1 MPQPPDALDRTGAR
15 DECGVFAI
23 HAPGEDV
30 ARYCYYGLYA
40 LQHRGQE
47 SAGIAVSDGDNIL
60 ISKEMGL
67 VNQVFDNGRL
77 AGLRGHL
84 AIGHVRYSTTGASTW
99 ANAQPTFQVSASGR
113 GIALGHNGNLVD
125 TAPLAAELGPRG
137 AGCTSDSDLLTTLL
151 ADRAGT
157 HDGPLDDII
166 IDACRRISG
175 AYCLAI
181 MDESTIYGVRD
192 PHGVRPLVL
201 GVLDGRGYVL
211 ASETAALDIVGA
223 TLLREVQPGELVAID
238 ADGVR
243 SRRFATPTPS
253 FCVFE
258 YVYLARPDHQ
268 TPETSIY
275 AARRRM
281 GRQLALES
289 PADADLV
296 VPVPDSGLAAAA
308 GYSQQSG
315 IPYAEGLV
323 KNRYV
328 GRTFIQPSQSL
339 RQLGIRLK
347 LNPLRDVLEG
357 QRLVVV
363 DDSIVRG
370 NTSRQLVRML
380 RACGATEVHLRIPSP
395 PVRHPCFYGIDM
407 ATRDEL
413 LASDRTTE
421 EICAYLEADSLA
433 YLSLD
438 ALTRATRRPAS
449 SLCRACFDGRYP
461 IPVPQA
467 MPADDRTTLP
477 VLELTSHGA

>member
-1 MPQPPDALDRTGAR
+1 MIQPPGGLPRTGAR

-23 HAPGEDV
+23 YAPGEDV

-47 SAGIAVSDGDNIL
+47 SAGIAVSDGEHIL
-60 ISKEMGL
+60 VTKEMGL
-67 VNQVFDNGRL
+67 VNQVFDNRRM
-77 AGLRGHL
+77 AGLQGHL

-99 ANAQPTFQVSASGR
+99 TNAQPAFKVSDAGR
-113 GIALGHNGNLVD
+113 SIALGHNGNLVA
-125 TAPLAAELGPRG
+125 TEALAADLGPRG
-137 AGCTSDSDLLTTLL
+137 AACTSDSDLLATLL
-151 ADRAGT
+151 ADRAGVT
-157 HDGPLDDII
+157 SGPLDDII
-166 IDACRRISG
+166 ADTCARIRG
-175 AYCLAI
+175 AYCLTI
-181 MDESTIYGVRD
+181 MDETTIYGVRD

-201 GVLDGRGYVL
+201 GEIDGGYVL
-211 ASETAALDIVGA
+211 ASETAALDITGA
-223 TLLREVQPGELVAID
+223 RLVREIAPGELVAID

-243 SRRFATPTPS
+243 SQRFAPATPS

-258 YVYLARPDHQ
+258 YVYLARPDHR
-268 TPETSIY
+268 TSETSVY

-281 GRQLALES
+281 GQLLAWES

-296 VPVPDSGLAAAA
+296 IPVPDSGLAAAA
-308 GYSQQSG
+308 GYSQASG

-347 LNPLRDVLEG
+347 LNPLRDVLDG

-380 RACGATEVHLRIPSP
+380 RESGATEVHLRIPSP
-395 PVRHPCFYGIDM
+395 PVRHPCYYGVDM
-407 ATRDEL
+407 ATREEL
-413 LASDRTTE
+413 LASDRSID
-421 EICAYLEADSLA
+421 EICAFLEADSLA
-433 YLSLD
+433 YLSLE
-438 ALTRATRRPAS
+438 ALTRATRRPAT
-449 SLCRACFDGRYP
+449 SLCRACFDGDYP
-461 IPVPQA
+461 ITVPQA
-467 MPADDRTTLP
+467 MPDEHQTTLP
-477 VLELTSHGA
+477 VLQLAAHGP

>member
-1 MPQPPDALDRTGAR
+1 MIQPSGGLARTGAR

-23 HAPGEDV
+23 YAPGEDV

-47 SAGIAVSDGDNIL
+47 SAGIAVSDGEHVL
-60 ISKEMGL
+60 VTKEMGL
-67 VNQVFDNGRL
+67 VNQVFDNRRL
-77 AGLRGHL
+77 ASLNGHL
-84 AIGHVRYSTTGASTW
+84 AIGHVRYSTTGSSTW
-99 ANAQPTFQVSASGR
+99 SNAQPTFKVSDAGR
-113 GIALGHNGNLVD
+113 SIALCHNGNLVA
-125 TAPLAAELGPRG
+125 TGALGAELGARG
-137 AGCTSDSDLLTTLL
+137 AACTSDSDLLATLV
-151 ADRAGT
+151 AHRAGT
-157 HDGPLDDII
+157 SSGPLDDVIA
-166 IDACRRISG
+166 DTCRQISG
-175 AYCLAI
+175 AYCLTI
-181 MDESTIYGVRD
+181 MDESTIYGIRD

-201 GVLDGRGYVL
+201 GEIDGGYVL
-211 ASETAALDIVGA
+211 ASETAALDITGA
-223 TLLREVQPGELVAID
+223 RLVREIEPGELIAID

-243 SRRFATPTPS
+243 SRRFAPATPS

-258 YVYLARPDHQ
+258 YVYLARPDHR
-268 TPETSIY
+268 TSETSVY

-281 GRQLALES
+281 GQLLALES

-296 VPVPDSGLAAAA
+296 IPVPDSGLAAAA
-308 GYSQQSG
+308 GYSQASG

-347 LNPLRDVLEG
+347 LNPLRDVLDG

-380 RACGATEVHLRIPSP
+380 RESGATQVHLRIPSP
-395 PVRHPCFYGIDM
+395 PVRHPCFYGVDM
-407 ATRDEL
+407 ATREEL
-413 LASDRTTE
+413 LASGRSID
-421 EICAYLEADSLA
+421 EIRAYLEADSLA
-433 YLSLD
+433 YLSLE
-438 ALTRATRRPAS
+438 ALTRASRRPAN
-449 SLCRACFDGRYP
+449 SLCRACFDGDYP

-467 MPADDRTTLP
+467 MPQLDDTTLP
-477 VLELTSHGA
+477 ILALAAHGS

>member
-1 MPQPPDALDRTGAR
+1 MSQPAGTPERTGAR

-23 HAPGEDV
+23 YAPGEDV
-30 ARYCYYGLYA
+30 ARYSYYGLYA

-47 SAGIAVSDGDNIL
+47 SAGIAVSDGRHIFV
-60 ISKEMGL
+60 SKEMGL
-67 VNQVFDNGRL
+67 VNQVFDQRRL
-77 AGLRGHL
+77 AGLVGHL

-99 ANAQPTFQVSASGR
+99 SNAQPAFKVSASGR
-113 GIALGHNGNLVD
+113 SIALGHNGNLVA
-125 TAPLAAELGPRG
+125 TAGLSAELGARG
-137 AGCTSDSDLLTTLL
+137 ASCTSDSELLTTLL
-151 ADRAGT
+151 AERAGSNA
-157 HDGPLDDII
+157 GPLDDII
-166 IDACRRISG
+166 ADACRQISG
-175 AYCLAI
+175 AYCLTI

-201 GVLDGRGYVL
+201 GALDGGGYVL
-211 ASETAALDIVGA
+211 ASETAALDITGA
-223 TLLREVQPGELVAID
+223 QLVREIDPGEMIAID
-238 ADGVR
+238 ADGIR
-243 SRRFATPTPS
+243 SQRFAAATPA

-258 YVYLARPDHQ
+258 YVYLARPDHR
-268 TPETSIY
+268 TSETSVY

-281 GRQLALES
+281 GQLLALEA

-296 VPVPDSGLAAAA
+296 IPVPDSGLAAAA
-308 GYSQQSG
+308 GFSQQSG

-380 RACGATEVHLRIPSP
+380 RTSGAAQVHLRIPSP
-395 PVRHPCFYGIDM
+395 PVRHPCYYGVDM
-407 ATRDEL
+407 ATEQEL
-413 LASDRTTE
+413 LASSRSIE
-421 EICAYLEADSLA
+421 EICDYLEADSLA
-433 YLSLD
+433 YLSLEG
-438 ALTRATRRPAS
+438 LTRSSMRPVN
-449 SLCRACFDGRYP
+449 SLCRACFDGNYP

-467 MPADDRTTLP
+467 LPAENQTILP
-477 VLELTSHGA
+477 VLELAAHGS